1 MDLRH
6 KDEIYDPRLASHGH
20 GDKDKV
26 SIDDDDDAV
35 DGDDGDDGDDYG
47 NHLWCRWLTL
57 ESTSQS
63 STSL

>member
-26 SIDDDDDAV
+26 NIDDDDDAV
-35 DGDDGDDGDDYG
+35 DGDDGDDYG
-47 NHLWCRWLTL
+47 NHL
-57 ESTSQS
+57 
-63 STSL
+63 